1 MEGTCLNGKQIR
13 LSRILDD
20 GKAIIIPMD
29 HGVTLGPIPGIIDI
43 NVAVSKVV
51 DGGATAILLH
61 KGMINALREPPKC
74 GLIMHLSA
82 STKIG
87 IPDQKVLVTTME
99 HAIRAG
105 VDAVSIHVNLGSKH
119 EPAMLE
125 HFRIADECAK
135 FQIPLLAMVYPRGEN
150 ITDPYNAEVVSLAAR
165 VGAELGADIVKT
177 VYTGDID
184 SFRKV
189 VDGCPVPVVIAGGPK
204 ISSDQDLLKMIKDA
218 TDAGAIGC
226 ALGRNAFQHEDPTRI
241 VSAVSLIIKEGKNVD
256 EALRCLKL

>member
-1 MEGTCLNGKQIR
+1 MR

-29 HGVTLGPIPGIIDI
+29 HGVTLGPIPGLI
-43 NVAVSKVV
+43 NINDAVNKVV
-51 DGGATAILLH
+51 AGGATAILLH
-61 KGMINALREPPKC
+61 KGMIQALEKAPGC

-87 IPDQKVLVTTME
+87 VPDKKVLISSIE

-105 VDAVSIHVNLGSKH
+105 VDAVSIHVNFGSIH

-135 FQIPLLAMVYPRGEN
+135 YQIPLLAMVYPRGEN
-150 ITDPYNAEVVSLAAR
+150 ITNPYDPELVALAAR
-165 VGAELGADIVKT
+165 VGSELGADIVKT

-184 SFRKV
+184 SFKTV
-189 VDGCPVPVVIAGGPK
+189 VRGCPVPVVIAGGPK
-204 ISSDQDLLKMIKDA
+204 ITSDESLLKMIKDSI
-218 TDAGAIGC
+218 DAGAIGC

-241 VSAVSLIIKEGKNVD
+241 VSAVSRIIKDGAEVRDALNV
-256 EALRCLKL
+256 LST